1 MSMFSNRRF
10 SISCFIA
17 DDLIRCLDILFIVL
31 SRKGYVTML
40 LEIGE
45 NTHEAKLQI
54 LKTLIEK
61 LKKETK
67 NIAAFRIIK
76 RDPKIDK
83 VIVSESGS
91 GLKFKDSIP
100 DAMIEIRMDEDE
112 SEIQK
117 IALQLLDTKIV
128 KQIEILKPY

>member
-1 MSMFSNRRF
+1 
-10 SISCFIA
+10 
-17 DDLIRCLDILFIVL
+17 
-31 SRKGYVTML
+31 ML